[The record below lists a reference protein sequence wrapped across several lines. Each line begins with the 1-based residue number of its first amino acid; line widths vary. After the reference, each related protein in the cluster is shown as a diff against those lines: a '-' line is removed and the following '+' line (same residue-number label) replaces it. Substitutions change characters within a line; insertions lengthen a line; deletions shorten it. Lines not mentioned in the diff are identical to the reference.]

1 MMISPYKFSIPAHL
15 NASSPPEKRGIR
27 RDFVKLMVLNKST
40 GKTKHQ
46 LFYQL
51 DEHLN
56 EGDMMILNQSRTIP
70 ALLRGVCKRNGVI
83 LQENCEIRLARKISE
98 NQWDVLIVEAGLK
111 KGDEIIFSNRLS
123 GTVVQESPSTPFKTL
138 QFSKKRKEFYDEI
151 YTIGEPIRYE
161 YIDTPWG
168 LEDYQTVFA
177 AQPGS
182 VEMPSAGRAFTWEMI
197 QKLKRKGVRISF
209 ISLHTG
215 LSYFLDDKWNHSP
228 DKIVE
233 EYHVPKRVIDQ
244 IIKTRSVGNKVIAVG
259 TTVVRA
265 IETALETGD
274 LSGWTNLYIKK
285 GHKLKGIDGIITG
298 FHEPEASHLQL
309 LSAFIDENQLLKA
322 YEEAIQYKYLWH
334 EFGDMNLII

>member
-1 MMISPYKFSIPAHL
+1 MILPYKFSIPTHL
-15 NASSPPEKRGIR
+15 NAGSPPEKRGIR

-40 GKTKHQ
+40 GKTEHQ

-51 DEHLN
+51 DEYLN
-56 EGDMMILNQSRTIP
+56 EGDMIILNQSRTIP

-83 LQENCEIRLARKISE
+83 LQENCETRLARKKSE
-98 NQWDVLIVEAGLK
+98 NQWEAIISETGLK
-111 KGDEIIFSNRLS
+111 KGDEIIFSNKLS
-123 GTVVQESPSTPFKTL
+123 GTVVQESPSTPFITL
-138 QFSKKRKEFYDEI
+138 QFSMKNKEFYDEI
-151 YTIGEPIRYE
+151 YKIGEPIRYE
-161 YIDTPWG
+161 YINTPWG

-177 AQPGS
+177 TQPGS
-182 VEMPSAGRAFTWEMI
+182 VEMPSAGRAFTWELI
-197 QKLKRKGVRISF
+197 QKLKRKGVHISF

-215 LSYFLDDKWNHSP
+215 LSYFLDDKWDHSP
-228 DKIVE
+228 DKNVE
-233 EYHVPKRVIDQ
+233 EYYVPRRIIEQ
-244 IIKTRSVGNKVIAVG
+244 IKQTRKAGNKVIAVG

-265 IETALETGD
+265 IETALKTGD

-309 LSAFIDENQLLKA
+309 LSAFIDENKLLKA
-322 YEEAIQYKYLWH
+322 YEEAIHYKYLWH